1 METISNCESFES
13 LSAACGKT
21 GVRKEDNVQ
30 LQNVNSTIRVSFMVF
45 TIMNLKLYSGGGQKR
60 TCETEFKLKLICTSL
75 NPATQLKIN
84 AQP

>member
-30 LQNVNSTIRVSFMVF
+30 LQNVNSTIRVSFMVYSLHICNY
-45 TIMNLKLYSGGGQKR
+45 TQEEAKNELVKLNS
-60 TCETEFKLKLICTSL
+60 
-75 NPATQLKIN
+75 N
-84 AQP
+84 

>member
-30 LQNVNSTIRVSFMVF
+30 LQNVNSTIRVSCMVF
-45 TIMNLKLYSGGGQKR
+45 TVYMKNEIQEEAKNELVKLNS
-60 TCETEFKLKLICTSL
+60 
-75 NPATQLKIN
+75 N
-84 AQP
+84 